1 MDAERILFLVAV
13 VSFTLAAAI
22 VDVRSRTIPN
32 WLTVPAFLAGVA
44 FHTAHSGLHGLA
56 LSLGGFATGFC
67 ILLVLMA
74 VGGGGGG
81 DVKLMGA
88 LGAWLTWKPFLAVFI
103 LGTVFVVFGSL
114 LIVAFQALGRRHN
127 SQAAPNSIEGN
138 PKSTARPDSRVQMT
152 YALPV
157 ALATWLVLA
166 WLMISSRGGL
176 LEPSDRGVTE
186 SKTNQHGVNG
196 EKVSAR
202 WEGPI
207 KGVAVLTQTRA
218 W

>member
-1 MDAERILFLVAV
+1 MDADRILFLAAV
-13 VSFTLAAAI
+13 VAFTLIAAV

-44 FHTAHSGLHGLA
+44 FHCFHSGWHGLG

-67 ILLVLMA
+67 LLLVLMA

-88 LGAWLTWKPFLAVFI
+88 LGAWLGWKAFLAVFV
-103 LGTVFVVFGSL
+103 LGTVFVVIGSVFVIAL
-114 LIVAFQALGRRHN
+114 QAMNRRSSAEPEPNAPAGAEKN
-127 SQAAPNSIEGN
+127 S
-138 PKSTARPDSRVQMT
+138 RPDTRIQIT

-166 WLMISSRGGL
+166 WIMISKHDGLFAHPDHRVSETKTSQRGASGA
-176 LEPSDRGVTE
+176 
-186 SKTNQHGVNG
+186 KA
-196 EKVSAR
+196 SAL
-202 WEGPI
+202 WEGPL
-207 KGVAVLTQTRA
+207 KSAAELTYMKS